1 MEEQKDRIKSAKI
14 NNVLG
19 LFVLFF
25 GVVIIVAIFFTETF
39 IGQMTNLIAGIIL
52 SLIGGAMMIA
62 ARRTLKKINNIKTQV

>member
-25 GVVIIVAIFFTETF
+25 CVVIIVAIFFTETF
-39 IGQMTNLIAGIIL
+39 IGQMANLVAGIIL
-52 SLIGGAMMIA
+52 SLIGGAMMIT
-62 ARRTLKKINNIKTQV
+62 ARRTLKIFK

>member
-39 IGQMTNLIAGIIL
+39 IGRMTNLVAGIIL
-52 SLIGGAMMIA
+52 SIIGGAMMIV
-62 ARRTLKKINNIKTQV
+62 ARRTLKIFK